1 MLDIKLF
8 RDEPDKIREALRH
21 RGEETSSVDAV
32 RALDAERR
40 AGLTELEALRA
51 ERNTVSK
58 AIGQTK
64 D

>member
-40 AGLTELEALRA
+40 AGLTDGDGPNR
-51 ERNTVSK
+51 
-58 AIGQTK
+58 
-64 D
+64 